1 MTRFASGS
9 LPRYILQRVL
19 LVLPMIWVILTLVF
33 IVLRVAPGDP
43 VSAAL
48 GDRLDAEALDQ
59 RREALGYN
67 DPLIL
72 QYWNYLVSVAKLDFG
87 TTFSDN
93 RPVLEVMRD
102 NGGATLSLTLSAF
115 LIALLVGIPLGLL
128 AGRYRDTVP
137 DVLIRLFGIVSYAAP
152 IFFVG
157 YLLQLYVARPLGLP
171 TSGAAGV
178 ETVFYM
184 ERDGLNKTHI
194 ILVDAFLAFLGGN
207 SYYIEDV
214 LKHLLLP
221 AVTLGLLIC
230 GVFIRLVRVN
240 ILQTMQS
247 DYVEAAEARG
257 ISRGK
262 VTRRHAFRNAL
273 VPVITVI
280 GLQFAL
286 LLGGAVLTE
295 STFNWPGLGD
305 KLVGY
310 INERDYVAV
319 QGIVTIFAIA
329 VVLISVLV
337 DIVNALIDPRV
348 RY

>member
-1 MTRFASGS
+1 MTRSGSGS
-9 LPRYILQRVL
+9 LPRYILQRTL
-19 LVLPMIWVILTLVF
+19 LVIPMIWVILTLVF
-33 IVLRVAPGDP
+33 VVLRVAPGDP

-48 GDRLDAEALDQ
+48 GGKLDEEALDQ
-59 RREALGYN
+59 RREALGFN
-67 DPLIL
+67 RPLIV
-72 QYWNYLVSVAKLDFG
+72 QYWDYLVSVARLDFG

-93 RPVLEVMRD
+93 QPVLHVVRD
-102 NGGATLSLTLSAF
+102 NGGATLSLTLAAF
-115 LIALLVGIPLGLL
+115 LVALLVGIPLGMV

-137 DVLIRLFGIVSYAAP
+137 DVLIRMFGILSYAAP

-157 YLLQLYVARPLGLP
+157 FLLQVYVAQPLGLP
-171 TSGAAGV
+171 TSGAASPI
-178 ETVFYM
+178 TVFTV
-184 ERDGLNKTHI
+184 DPKTHI
-194 ILVDAFLAFLGGN
+194 LLIDVFLSGDGAA
-207 SYYIEDV
+207 IEDV

-221 AVTLGLLIC
+221 ATTLGLLIC

-257 ISRGK
+257 IARGK

-295 STFNWPGLGD
+295 KTFNWPGLGE
-305 KLVGY
+305 KLVDY
-310 INERDYVAV
+310 INDRDYGAV
-319 QGIVTIFAIA
+319 QGIITIFAVA
-329 VVLISVLV
+329 VVLISLLV